1 MEAWGRGSSCVLYRG
16 SRLSVP
22 ASEPAPPPMSL
33 VLDIGQ
39 GAGLAGASGVRPFL
53 PPLLAGALARADAG
67 IDFDGSGWQFLESPA
82 FLLAVVALA
91 RACRSRP
98 NVRGRTA
105 DLVARGTAVLAVVL
119 GALLFAGSLA
129 AGGHPAV
136 PGADRGRGGGAAG
149 VRGGRA
155 GCSSA
160 PAAGSTRAPRGCS
173 PCTPTPPRWPRRRGD
188 LRGAGRLPGGRG
200 VRASCSSRRGSR
212 ATASTRACGSS
223 LRWRL
228 KKLVLAVIDALDPR
242 ALERAVE
249 EDRAPALKALME
261 NGTYVDDCV
270 STFPSITPVAAS
282 AIATGLG
289 PADHL
294 VPSMNWYHRGEERY
308 VEYGSSFA
316 ATRTFGIFR
325 SLTDTVYNMNLAHL
339 TQEHRTVHEYLDDAG
354 LRTACTT
361 YLIYRGPPPP
371 RAVEGLALQPAGRGR
386 AVQARRVGLA
396 RAVLRRHLRLARHR
410 LLLHARDARAA
421 RPPRRLRGLPP
432 RGERPVRLPAV
443 LAAGQRHLLA
453 PGRPREPA
461 GRRSPRPTARSAG

>member
-1 MEAWGRGSSCVLYRG
+1 
-16 SRLSVP
+16 
-22 ASEPAPPPMSL
+22 MSL

-39 GAGLAGASGVRPFL
+39 GAGLAGATGVRPFL

-82 FLLAVVALA
+82 FLLAVS
-91 RACRSRP
+91 RWRWSRSPP

-105 DLVARGTAVLAVVL
+105 SWSHAGQRSLAVVL
-119 GALLFAGSLA
+119 GALLFAGTLA
-129 AGGHPAV
+129 AGGELRD
-136 PGADRGRGGGAAG
+136 PGPRGRGGRGAAG
-149 VRGGRA
+149 LRGGGRPAERA
-155 GCSSA
+155 A
-160 PAAGSTRAPRGCS
+160 ARLDRRRRRPASPSTPTAPRS
-173 PCTPTPPRWPRRRGD
+173 RSPRWRSSSSPSGTWRSP
-188 LRGAGRLPGGRG
+188 LSS
-200 VRASCSSRRGSR
+200 SCSCAGGSR
-212 ATASTRACGSS
+212 ASASTRACGSCDEEA
-223 LRWRL
+223 RPGGDRR
-228 KKLVLAVIDALDPR
+228 ARPA

-316 ATRTFGIFR
+316 ATRAFGVFR

-339 TQEHRTVHEYLDDAG
+339 TQQHRTVNEHLDDAG

-361 YLIYRGPPPP
+361 YLIYRGRHRHEPSKDSPYS
-371 RAVEGLALQPAGRGR
+371 RIAEAAQFKHAVWG
-386 AVQARRVGLA
+386 VA

-410 LLLHARDARAA
+410 LLLHPGHARPA

-432 RGERPVRLPAV
+432 GGERPVRLPA
-443 LAAGQRHLLA
+443 LLPARQRHLLA
-453 PGRPREPA
+453 PRRPGDQPVSIAEADRALGRLMDAA
-461 GRRSPRPTARSAG
+461 GGTRRRSWPTTP